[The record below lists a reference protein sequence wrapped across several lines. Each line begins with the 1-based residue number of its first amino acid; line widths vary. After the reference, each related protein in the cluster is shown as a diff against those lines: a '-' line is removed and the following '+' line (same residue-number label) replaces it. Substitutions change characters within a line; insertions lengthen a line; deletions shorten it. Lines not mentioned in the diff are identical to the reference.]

1 MGSPLSPTLANIIMI
16 ALEDGMMKDLFDN
29 GIIKFYVR
37 YVDDTLLLAKSSDIN
52 LILNKLNSYHSD
64 IQFTHEE
71 FIDNNDHEVHF
82 LDIKLTS
89 DGTSVFRKKTHTGQ
103 FIYSFTPWSYKIAW
117 VRSLVNRAYKI
128 CSNDSLLS
136 DEILNNIMKCMSWN
150 GFPKRSA
157 TELIQKF
164 TPMQS

>member
-1 MGSPLSPTLANIIMI
+1 MI

-71 FIDNNDHEVHF
+71 FIDNNEVHF

-103 FIYSFTPWSYKIAW
+103 YVHLSIVSLHGHTKLPGLDHLSTEHTKFVVTIAYY
-117 VRSLVNRAYKI
+117 R
-128 CSNDSLLS
+128 
-136 DEILNNIMKCMSWN
+136 MK
-150 GFPKRSA
+150 F
-157 TELIQKF
+157 
-164 TPMQS
+164 